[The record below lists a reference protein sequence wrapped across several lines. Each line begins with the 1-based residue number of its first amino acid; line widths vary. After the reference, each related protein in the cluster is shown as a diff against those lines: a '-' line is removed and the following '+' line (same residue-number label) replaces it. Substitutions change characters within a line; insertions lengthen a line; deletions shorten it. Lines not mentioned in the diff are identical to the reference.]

1 MKDELRAWSVETF
14 GHAKL
19 GDERRLRRL
28 IQMGV
33 RAAERP
39 DGRLSTVFGSARERE
54 GAYDFVENRAIKEE
68 ALGKAIHGAAARS
81 GSVHPLVFV
90 PVDGTSINLSDRAG
104 KKDFGSIG
112 TYKSKATGLK
122 VINALVL
129 SPDGVPLGLG
139 AQAWWKRP
147 RKKVSKRH
155 HMRLPVE
162 AKETQHYLRAL
173 NQVSDAFKE
182 HAPRTKPWFQID
194 RGGDAWALI
203 RWLVDHKTLFTIR
216 SAWDRR
222 LAGEGKR
229 YLRKTLRNA
238 PVLYRYQIHV
248 PGRTGHKEH
257 PDRKARTATL
267 AVRIENVSVQLKEKR
282 TDRLHPTNLNA
293 IHIREVRSVPSGEA
307 PLDWILLT
315 NAAAS
320 SEEEV
325 QKVIYG
331 FTQRWRIEDFHKSW
345 KTGCCNVEN
354 TQLHTS
360 AAVSR
365 WATILAAVAVRVE
378 RLKHLSRS
386 SPEEPAS
393 VELSKHEIAALRLLR
408 TEYGPKNEK
417 QPDHL
422 SIATAT
428 RWIADL
434 GGYTGK
440 SSGGPPGSITIRRGL
455 EWLQPAAKVLELLK
469 RPPK

>member
-28 IQMGV
+28 VQMGV

-194 RGGDAWALI
+194 REGVRVTMELQGEHRVPADDADRGVGADVERQPVQRAPRTW
-203 RWLVDHKTLFTIR
+203 R
-216 SAWDRR
+216 S
-222 LAGEGKR
+222 
-229 YLRKTLRNA
+229 
-238 PVLYRYQIHV
+238 P
-248 PGRTGHKEH
+248 
-257 PDRKARTATL
+257 
-267 AVRIENVSVQLKEKR
+267 
-282 TDRLHPTNLNA
+282 
-293 IHIREVRSVPSGEA
+293 
-307 PLDWILLT
+307 
-315 NAAAS
+315 
-320 SEEEV
+320 
-325 QKVIYG
+325 
-331 FTQRWRIEDFHKSW
+331 
-345 KTGCCNVEN
+345 
-354 TQLHTS
+354 
-360 AAVSR
+360 
-365 WATILAAVAVRVE
+365 ATIW
-378 RLKHLSRS
+378 RS
-386 SPEEPAS
+386 CSTS
-393 VELSKHEIAALRLLR
+393 WTSTVISIWTSKAIV
-408 TEYGPKNEK
+408 P
-417 QPDHL
+417 
-422 SIATAT
+422 
-428 RWIADL
+428 W
-434 GGYTGK
+434 
-440 SSGGPPGSITIRRGL
+440 
-455 EWLQPAAKVLELLK
+455 
-469 RPPK
+469 